1 MKKLIR
7 VLVKIIMVLIILL
20 VGFLGFLTAT
30 EYRPDKIEVLKV
42 KNNQTSLVEKNT
54 NYKVMTFNMG
64 YASLGKDEDFVLDG
78 GKSGRP
84 NSKTIVN
91 DYLRWD

>member
-1 MKKLIR
+1 
-7 VLVKIIMVLIILL
+7 
-20 VGFLGFLTAT
+20 
-30 EYRPDKIEVLKV
+30 
-42 KNNQTSLVEKNT
+42 
-54 NYKVMTFNMG
+54 MTFNMG

-91 DYLRWD
+91 DYLDGIKTILTEHTQDFYFIQEVDLKSRRSFLY